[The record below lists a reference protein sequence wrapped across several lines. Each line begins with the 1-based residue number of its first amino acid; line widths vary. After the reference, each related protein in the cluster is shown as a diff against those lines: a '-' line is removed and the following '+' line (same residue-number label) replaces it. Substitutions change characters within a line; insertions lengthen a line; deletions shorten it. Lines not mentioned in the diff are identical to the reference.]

1 MKNIDQ
7 IIMDMINLKIK
18 IYEEYATLMERILWV
33 G

>member
-18 IYEEYATLMERILWV
+18 IYEEDATLMERILWV